1 MNIQTGTCGSDLKW
15 TFDAVNCVLQITG
28 QGPMSDFDESKG
40 RPWEAFVSVINGIC
54 ISDGIT
60 SIGTQAFT
68 RCTSLEEIIIPQS
81 VERIGDT
88 AFAGCTNLRQV
99 VCKHNDYGSPN
110 MLVEYGAFWDCENLS
125 SITLPKRGVLQDY
138 VFYKCQSLKSVR
150 IPDGTTLVDSCLFGE
165 CINLVSVHVPESVE
179 TIDSTAFEGCS
190 SLEEIRLPKSVK
202 RIGQFILE

>member
-1 MNIQTGTCGSDLKW
+1 MKTSGTCGANLKW
-15 TFDAVNCVLQITG
+15 TFDDVTSVLQTTG
-28 QGPMSDFDESKG
+28 AGPMSDFDESKG
-40 RPWEAFVSVINGIC
+40 RPWEAFVSTIKKVAL
-54 ISDGIT
+54 SDGIT
-60 SIGTQAFT
+60 SIGTQAFS

-88 AFAGCTNLRQV
+88 AFAGCANLRQV
-99 VCKHNDYGSPN
+99 VCKHNDDDSPCL
-110 MLVEYGAFWDCENLS
+110 LVEYGAFWECENLS
-125 SITLPKRGVLQDY
+125 SIALPKRGVLQDY
-138 VFYKCQSLKSVR
+138 VFYKCKSLKSVR